1 MKKQLGLVVMLAA
14 VMLALYLYLVSAQ
27 SSRPSFSLGQKQEEG
42 PFVALTFDDGP
53 DPKYTPLLLDGLKQR
68 GIHATFF
75 LMGQKLE
82 GQEELVRRIQQEG
95 HLIGNHSYRHKAL
108 TKEGEEQVCRE
119 VEETGR
125 LIREITGT
133 EPIYLRPPYGAWNQ
147 ELEERTG
154 LTTVLWTVDSMD
166 WKLRNTEQICRRVL
180 KDTED
185 GDIILMHDI
194 FPETVEAA
202 LEVVDQLQKEGC
214 TFVTVDEL
222 LID

>member
-1 MKKQLGLVVMLAA
+1 MKKQSGLIVILAA
-14 VMLALYLYLVSAQ
+14 VMFALYLCLASAQ
-27 SSRPSFSLGQKQEEG
+27 PSRPSFSRGQKPGESS
-42 PFVALTFDDGP
+42 FVALTFDDGP
-53 DPKYTPLLLDGLKQR
+53 DPKYTPILLDGLKKR

-82 GQEELVRRIQQEG
+82 GQEELVKRIQQEG

-108 TKEGEEQVCRE
+108 TKEGEEQVYQE

-125 LIREITGT
+125 LIQEITGT

-147 ELEERTG
+147 ELEEKTG
-154 LTTVLWTVDSMD
+154 LTTVLWTVDSLD
-166 WKLRNTEQICRRVL
+166 WKLRNAEQICRKVL

-194 FPETVEAA
+194 FPESVEAA
-202 LEVVDQLQKEGC
+202 LRVVDRLQKEG
-214 TFVTVDEL
+214 
-222 LID
+222 